1 MRIEHLE
8 EFVHLSDSL
17 NFTQTADHFFVT
29 QPVLS
34 RHISGLEHEL
44 GIRLF
49 DRVKGR
55 VRLTT
60 AGDSFA
66 KDARRIIDAYWE
78 ALENLENR
86 KNGIEESISVG
97 YLLGAGGPFIPRIQ
111 KLFSETHPHV
121 EVRYFALEF
130 NEVNEALL
138 NGKVDVAISR
148 PPGNSYDGSIDM
160 RPLYTDEFFA
170 VVPDSHRLA
179 SFESV
184 GPEDFRG
191 ETIVIPSH
199 QFWQANADGMRS
211 YLSPV
216 LDSIELR
223 GMLYDINSLPLM
235 VQTQGYIGISIG
247 HLRDYY
253 GEGLL
258 FIPLQHCSLE
268 FPVAVAWRRSKMNE
282 TLCAY
287 IDVVEE
293 VVGGADFS
301 K

>member
-17 NFTQTADHFFVT
+17 NFTQTANCFFIT

-44 GIRLF
+44 GIQLF
-49 DRVKGR
+49 EREKGR
-55 VRLTT
+55 VRLTV
-60 AGDSFA
+60 AGQSFA
-66 KDARRIIDAYWE
+66 RDARRIIDVYWE

-86 KNGIEESISVG
+86 KSGIEESFSVG

-111 KLFSETHPHV
+111 KLFSEIYPNV

-130 NEVNEALL
+130 NEVTEALL
-138 NGKVDVAISR
+138 NGKIDVAIAR
-148 PPGNSYDGSIDM
+148 TTGNSHDGAIGV
-160 RPLYTDEFFA
+160 RPLYIDEFFA

-191 ETIVIPSH
+191 ETVVIPSH
-199 QFWQANADGMRS
+199 QFWQANADGMRN

-235 VQTQGYIGISIG
+235 VQTQGYIGISLG
-247 HLRDYY
+247 HLRNYY
-253 GEGLL
+253 DDTLA
-258 FIPLQHCSLE
+258 FIPLLDCKLE
-268 FPVAVAWRRSKMNE
+268 FPVGVAWRRSEENE
-282 TLCAY
+282 TLRAY
-287 IDVVEE
+287 IDIVEE
-293 VVGGADFS
+293 VVGGTDFT